1 MSSGPNI
8 VDTLYASLGRVS
20 PNIVAYLPAAE
31 RNDEPP
37 LILSTI
43 RKQVSPKIKQEPQTY
58 DCLPKTSCPALI
70 YNIGSQKSSSSMM
83 EHVFWHQENG
93 RSLDLWI
100 LLSIKVE
107 LASIVT
113 RKLSPPNYKSVN
125 ITYQYQGFS
134 IATTKLYDSGR
145 CDEDRDEEKNGNA
158 RLLVDKCGS
167 SLEMSDYG

>member
-1 MSSGPNI
+1 
-8 VDTLYASLGRVS
+8 
-20 PNIVAYLPAAE
+20 
-31 RNDEPP
+31 
-37 LILSTI
+37 
-43 RKQVSPKIKQEPQTY
+43 
-58 DCLPKTSCPALI
+58 
-70 YNIGSQKSSSSMM
+70 MM
-83 EHVFWHQENG
+83 EHVFWCQENG

-113 RKLSPPNYKSVN
+113 QNLSPPDHESVD

-134 IATTKLYDSGR
+134 IATTYDSGR

-158 RLLVDKCGS
+158 RRWRLVDKCGN